1 MGCGPVDP
9 GSNPGCGPFASK
21 YKKRWMINL
30 TQLVFPTQLMFYLS
44 IVYYVKMEQD
54 SYHKNISEEVKRQYE
69 LIRKIKEV
77 NIPLASDVAD
87 RIEGLLSVLNHSLI
101 NSGLASFIRE
111 AEKQYGPNDWRVAI
125 DSAIATADSKF
136 IKFENIH
143 DAIEMGIRVGL
154 AYITSAIVSAPLEGF
169 VKLEFKKRMDGK
181 EYFACHFGGPIRGA
195 GGTAAAS
202 VIVIADSLR
211 EHFNYGKYDATEGE
225 ISRLKVEVTDYNDYE
240 ARLQYLPSIN
250 ELDFLLRNIPIEIEG
265 DPTSDREVSAYKDQS
280 RIKTNRIRGGVCLV
294 LCEGFSQKS
303 NKVNKLLKGFA
314 KDYKIEQD
322 FSFLPEYLKMKEIA
336 HAEKGSQL
344 KETESR
350 QKVLPNY
357 RYLEELA
364 AGRPVFSYPL
374 TSGGFRLRYGRSR
387 TSGLAAASINPAT
400 NVILYDF
407 IATGSQLRVELPGKA
422 CAVTPC
428 STIDGP
434 IVKLKNGAVKRIN
447 TAKEAKIIFNDIA
460 EILYIGD
467 ILFNYGDFSEQGH
480 LLMPSA
486 FVSEWWDRIVEGKGE
501 QIISEAGK
509 LANFESYKDFSQKHA
524 IPLHPKFIYFW
535 SQISYGDLKDLIE
548 YVYTNAK
555 VEYQS
560 EISGNSYKI
569 LYLPLDPKV
578 KRTLEVL
585 AVEHFIKGNSIAV
598 ENADSFLFTI
608 GYGKLDFS
616 SVLLSVGQNFSNLE
630 LLSSISGL
638 KILDT
643 AGTFI
648 GGRLG
653 RPEKAKM
660 REMDTN
666 PNIIFPIGDS
676 GGPSRNI
683 IAAAQKGSVI
693 AEYGLFYCDKC
704 KADTIFSKCDI
715 CGSQAKRIRYCRICG
730 GKTDENFHHGRPTVQ
745 KSRQTIQ
752 LNPYLERAFK
762 RLGVTEKPQTI
773 KGVKG
778 VFNSTGEIEPL
789 EKGILRSIYGLNVNK
804 DGTVRFDAIEVP
816 ITHFKPKEIGTG
828 IEKLKELGYTQDIH
842 GKELENQEQVLQLME
857 QDIILPTFGNKNENA
872 AEVFFRVSNFIDDM
886 LVKYYS
892 AQSVMNV
899 SSSSDLIGK
908 LVVGLAPH
916 TSAGTVGRIIGFSKT
931 QGLFAHPFFHAA
943 MRRNCDG
950 DEAALMLLTDMLL
963 NFDRGLLPDSRG
975 ARYMDSPLVISSKMD
990 LESIDAE
997 AYNLDIV
1004 EKYPLEFYEATLN
1017 YPKPSDV
1024 KIMQVKDILKEK
1036 NRTIFFTHD
1045 TEDINLGV
1053 NVSSYKTLGTM
1064 LEKVSQQMSLQ
1075 EKIRAVD
1082 VSDVAKIIID
1092 KHFIKDIKGN
1102 LRRFGTQEFRCVKC
1116 NQRYRRAPLI
1126 GRCTKCS
1133 GNLVLTS
1140 SEGNIKKYLS
1150 ISLEIS
1156 KNYNIS
1162 SYLKD
1167 ELHLIDLELKSIFG
1181 EKVEKQASLLAF

>member
-1 MGCGPVDP
+1 
-9 GSNPGCGPFASK
+9 
-21 YKKRWMINL
+21 
-30 TQLVFPTQLMFYLS
+30 
-44 IVYYVKMEQD
+44 METD
-54 SYHKNISEEVKRQYE
+54 SYHNKLSEEVRRQYD
-69 LIRKIKEV
+69 LIGKIKSV
-77 NIPLASDVAD
+77 NIPLASDVGD
-87 RIEGLLSVLNHSLI
+87 RIEGLLSVLNPKLL
-101 NSGLASFIRE
+101 NSGLASFVRE
-111 AEKQYGPNDWRVAI
+111 AEAKYAPNDWRVAI

-136 IKFENIH
+136 VKFENVH
-143 DAIEMGIRVGL
+143 DAIEFGIRVGL
-154 AYITSAIVSAPLEGF
+154 AYITSGIVSAPLEGF
-169 VKLEFKKRMDGK
+169 VGLEFKKRQDGK

-202 VIVIADSLR
+202 VVVIADALR
-211 EHFNYGKYDATEGE
+211 AHFEYGKYDATPGE

-250 ELDFLLRNIPIEIEG
+250 ELDFLLKNIPVEIEG
-265 DPTSDREVSAYKDQS
+265 DPTSDREVSAYKNQP

-294 LCEGFSQKS
+294 LCEGFAQKS

-314 KDYKIEQD
+314 KNYKIEDD
-322 FSFLPEYLKMKEIA
+322 FNFLPEYLKLKEIS
-336 HAEKGSQL
+336 HAEKDGES
-344 KETESR
+344 KEESK

-400 NVILYDF
+400 NVVLLDF

-434 IVKLKNGAVKRIN
+434 TVKLKDGTVKKIN
-447 TAKEAKIIFNDIA
+447 NVKDARQFLKDIS
-460 EILYIGD
+460 EVLYIGD

-480 LLMPSA
+480 LLMPSS
-486 FVSEWWDRIVEGKGE
+486 FVSEWWERIVESKGE
-501 QIISEAGK
+501 VAIEDSKK
-509 LANFESYKDFSQKHA
+509 LKNFEEHVAFSKKYSV
-524 IPLHPKFIYFW
+524 PLHPTFLYFW
-535 SQISYGDLKDLIE
+535 SQIKYEDLKKLIE
-548 YVYTNAK
+548 YVYTNSRI
-555 VEYQS
+555 EYQK
-560 EISGNSYKI
+560 EISGDAQKI
-569 LYLPLDPKV
+569 LYLPLDDKI
-578 KRTLEVL
+578 KRTIEILG
-585 AVEHFIKGNSIAV
+585 VEHYLKGNSIV
-598 ENADSFLFTI
+598 IEKADAFLFTL
-608 GYGKLDFS
+608 GYGKISFDKA
-616 SVLLSVGQNFSNLE
+616 LLKIGQGFSNLE
-630 LLSSISGL
+630 LLKELCGVDI
-638 KILDT
+638 KDT
-643 AGTFI
+643 AATFI

-666 PNIIFPIGDS
+666 PNVIFPISD
-676 GGPSRNI
+676 GGGVSRNI
-683 IAAAQKGSVI
+683 MVAAQKGNI
-693 AEYGLFYCDKC
+693 TAEYGLFHCDKC
-704 KADTIFSKCDI
+704 GIDTIFSTCDI
-715 CGSQAKRIRYCRICG
+715 CGSVTNRLRYCRVCG
-730 GKTDENFHHGRPTVQ
+730 KRTDEVMHHGKATVQ
-745 KSRQTIQ
+745 KVKQTVN
-752 LNPYLERAFK
+752 LGPYLDRAFK
-762 RLGVTEKPQTI
+762 RLGIVEKPQTI

-778 VFNSTGEIEPL
+778 VFNSNGDIEPL

-804 DGTVRFDAIEVP
+804 DGTVRFDGIEVP
-816 ITHFKPKEIGTG
+816 ITHFKPKEIGTSV
-828 IEKLKELGYTQDIH
+828 EKLIELGYTHDIY
-842 GKELENQEQVLQLME
+842 GREIKDPEQIIQLMQ
-857 QDIILPTFGNKNENA
+857 QDVILPTFGNKNENA

-892 AQSVMNV
+892 AEKVMNV
-899 SSSSDLIGK
+899 NSSSDLIGK

-931 QGLFAHPFFHAA
+931 QGLFTHPFFHAA

-950 DEAALMLLTDMLL
+950 DEAAVMLLTDMLL

-975 ARYMDSPLVISSKMD
+975 ARYMDSPLVISSKLD
-990 LESIDAE
+990 LESIDSE

-1004 EKYPLEFYEATLN
+1004 DKYPLEFYEATLN
-1017 YPKPSDV
+1017 YAKPSDV
-1024 KIMQVKDILKEK
+1024 KIMQVKDILKDPDK
-1036 NRTIFFTHD
+1036 TIFFTHD

-1064 LEKVSQQMSLQ
+1064 LEKVSQQMLLQ

-1082 VSDVAKIIID
+1082 VSDVARIIID
-1092 KHFIKDIKGN
+1092 RHFIKDIKGN

-1126 GRCTKCS
+1126 GKCTKCG

-1150 ISLEIS
+1150 LSLDIA
-1156 KNYNIS
+1156 KKYNIS
-1162 SYLKD
+1162 SYLND
-1167 ELHLIDLELKSIFG
+1167 ELNLINIELSSIFG
-1181 EKVEKQASLLAF
+1181 EKVEKQTSLLAF

>member
-1 MGCGPVDP
+1 M
-9 GSNPGCGPFASK
+9 SA
-21 YKKRWMINL
+21 
-30 TQLVFPTQLMFYLS
+30 
-44 IVYYVKMEQD
+44 D
-54 SYHKNISEEVKRQYE
+54 SYHQIISEEVKRQYS
-69 LIRKIKEV
+69 IIGKIKPV

-87 RIEGLLSVLNHSLI
+87 RIEGLLSVLDHNLI

-111 AEKQYGPNDWRVAI
+111 AEKKYGPNDWRVAI

-136 IKFENIH
+136 VKFDNIH
-143 DAIEMGIRVGL
+143 DAIELGIRVGL

-169 VKLEFKKRMDGK
+169 VKLEFKKRMDGS

-202 VIVIADSLR
+202 VVVISDALR
-211 EHFNYGKYDATEGE
+211 EHFNYGKYDATPGE
-225 ISRLKVEVTDYNDYE
+225 ISRIKVEVTDYNDYE

-250 ELDFLLRNIPIEIEG
+250 ELDFLLKNIPIEIEG
-265 DPTSDREVSAYKDQS
+265 DPTSEREVSAYKNQP

-294 LCEGFSQKS
+294 LCEGFAQKS

-314 KDYKIEQD
+314 KSYNIEKD
-322 FSFLPEYLKMKEIA
+322 FDFLPEYLKLKELS
-336 HAEKGSQL
+336 HAEKGNES
-344 KETESR
+344 KESEIK

-400 NVILYDF
+400 DVILLDF

-434 IVKLKNGAVKRIN
+434 IVKLKNGSVKRIN
-447 TAKEAKIIFNDIA
+447 TVKEARLFLNDIA

-480 LLMPSA
+480 LLMPSP
-486 FVSEWWDRIVEGKGE
+486 FVPEWWDRIVESKGA
-501 QIISEAGK
+501 EAVSSADK
-509 LANFESYKDFSQKHA
+509 LKKFDDYKDFSIKLS
-524 IPLHPKFIYFW
+524 IPLHPKFLYFW
-535 SQISYGDLKDLIE
+535 SQITYAQLKDLIE
-548 YVYTNAK
+548 YVHTNAK
-555 VEYQS
+555 VELQKGIG
-560 EISGNSYKI
+560 EEGYKI
-569 LYLPLDPKV
+569 LYLPFNNSI
-578 KRTLEVL
+578 KRTMEILALEHYL
-585 AVEHFIKGNSIAV
+585 KGNSIVV
-598 ENADSFLFTI
+598 ENADAFLFTL
-608 GYGKLDFS
+608 GYN
-616 SVLLSVGQNFSNLE
+616 SVNFDNILLKIGQNFSNLD

-638 KILDT
+638 KIMDI

-666 PNIIFPIGDS
+666 PNVIFPVGD
-676 GGPSRNI
+676 GGGVSRNI
-683 IAAAQKGSVI
+683 IVAAQKSSI
-693 AEYGLFYCDKC
+693 TADYGLFHCDKC
-704 KADTIFSKCDI
+704 DIDTIFSKCDI
-715 CGSQAKRIRYCRICG
+715 CGSQTRRLRYCRVCG
-730 GKTDENFHHGRPTVQ
+730 KKTEDEIHHGKPTLQ
-745 KSRQTIQ
+745 KSRQVIN
-752 LNPYLERAFK
+752 LNSYLNRAFK
-762 RLGVTEKPQTI
+762 RLKLNEKPQNI

-816 ITHFKPKEIGTG
+816 ITHFKPKEIETS
-828 IEKLKELGYTQDIH
+828 IEKLRELGYTNDIY
-842 GKELENQEQVLQLME
+842 GNELENPEQILQLRQ
-857 QDIILPTFGNKNENA
+857 QDIILPTFGDKNQNA

-892 AQSVMNV
+892 KDKIMNV
-899 SSSSDLIGK
+899 NSSADLIGK

-963 NFDRGLLPDSRG
+963 NFDRNLLPDSRG
-975 ARYMDSPLVISSKMD
+975 ARYMDSPLVISSKLD
-990 LESIDAE
+990 LESIDSE

-1004 EKYPLEFYEATLN
+1004 NKYPVEFYEATLN
-1017 YPKPSDV
+1017 YAKPSDV
-1024 KIMQVKDILKEK
+1024 KIMQVKDILKEPDK
-1036 NRTIFFTHD
+1036 TIFFTHD
-1045 TEDINLGV
+1045 TEDINDGV

-1092 KHFIKDIKGN
+1092 RHFIKDIKGN
-1102 LRRFGTQEFRCVKC
+1102 LRRFGVQEFRCVKC

-1126 GRCTKCS
+1126 GKCIKCG

-1150 ISLEIS
+1150 ISLDIAN
-1156 KNYNIS
+1156 KYNIS
-1162 SYLKD
+1162 AYLND
-1167 ELHLIDLELKSIFG
+1167 ELHLIDAELKSIFG
-1181 EKVEKQASLLAF
+1181 EKIEKQTSLLTF